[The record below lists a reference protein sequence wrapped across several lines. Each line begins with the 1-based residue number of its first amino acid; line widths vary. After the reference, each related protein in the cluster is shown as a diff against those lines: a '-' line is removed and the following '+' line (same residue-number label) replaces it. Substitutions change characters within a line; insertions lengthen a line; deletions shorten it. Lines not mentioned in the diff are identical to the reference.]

1 MPRKLSRRALSQHIA
16 TRLIAGDAREILLN
30 QLAAYLIQTRRTH
43 EAPLISRDIQYYLA
57 ENGQVA
63 GSVVSAFELSAATR
77 KALEAFTKQA
87 TNASSVQ
94 LESII
99 DPSVIGGV
107 KLSLPGKEL
116 DATVSRKLTLLKTRY
131 KKA

>member
-1 MPRKLSRRALSQHIA
+1 MPRKLSRRAISQHIA
-16 TRLIAGDAREILLN
+16 TRLIAGDARETLLN

-63 GSVVSAFELSAATR
+63 GSVVSAFELSVTTLR
-77 KALEAFTKQA
+77 ELETFTKQA
-87 TNASSVQ
+87 TNASHVQ

-99 DPSVIGGV
+99 DPSVIGGI
-107 KLSLPGKEL
+107 KLSLPGQEL